1 MAIAAMNVVRIAL
14 APVWGCLGRTMSETV
29 SLCCYLRYRARDA
42 VLAAE
47 RDATSSEVASFRDVR
62 GHLTFD

>member
-14 APVWGCLGRTMSETV
+14 APVWGCLGRTMSEA
-29 SLCCYLRYRARDA
+29 SSRRCYLRYMARDA

-47 RDATSSEVASFRDVR
+47 HDATSSEVASFRDVR
-62 GHLTFD
+62 GQLTFD

>member
-14 APVWGCLGRTMSETV
+14 PPVWGCLRGTMSEA
-29 SLCCYLRYRARDA
+29 SSRRCYLCYRARDA

-47 RDATSSEVASFRDVR
+47 RDANSSEVASFRDVR
-62 GHLTFD
+62 GQLTFD